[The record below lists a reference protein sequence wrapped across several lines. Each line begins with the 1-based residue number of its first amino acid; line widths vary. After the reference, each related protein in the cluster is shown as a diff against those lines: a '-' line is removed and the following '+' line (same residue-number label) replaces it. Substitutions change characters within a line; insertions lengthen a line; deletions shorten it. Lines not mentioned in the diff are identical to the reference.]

1 MLKQAKTPVD
11 IFESNK
17 ISRRRKNILEMFLPT
32 SRDLHRRVF
41 ANDIA
46 NRKDRYQTEQKSVTG
61 ARTANGQIWSLLTVG
76 EIVRGVVDNVIIAN
90 RVTGITTRY
99 ESVWYVCREVVTD
112 WCLAWVMAEPF
123 CNTLLGSSRHAIL
136 EAVRASLEVSRHGLN
151 HV

>member
-61 ARTANGQIWSLLTVG
+61 ARTANGQI
-76 EIVRGVVDNVIIAN
+76 
-90 RVTGITTRY
+90 
-99 ESVWYVCREVVTD
+99 
-112 WCLAWVMAEPF
+112 
-123 CNTLLGSSRHAIL
+123 
-136 EAVRASLEVSRHGLN
+136 
-151 HV
+151 